1 MNGDLSFRPAVLAE
15 KQTLEE
21 LQWRASLM
29 WEEYRDALLANPDAI
44 ELPEDHISGGWT
56 IVAELSGKTL
66 GFAVVLPGEGGNAE
80 LDGLFVEPSAWRN
93 GIGRSLIVEAGK
105 LAGAEGA
112 QAIQVI
118 ANQRAKEFYDACG
131 FIQIGEAATRFG
143 TGLRM
148 RLELTEGRGRGDD
161 GG

>member
-1 MNGDLSFRPAVLAE
+1 
-15 KQTLEE
+15 
-21 LQWRASLM
+21 M

-44 ELPEDHISGGWT
+44 DLPDDHISGGWT
-56 IVAELSGKTL
+56 IVADLSGKIL

-105 LAGAEGA
+105 LAGAGGA
-112 QAIQVI
+112 HAILVI

-131 FIQIGEAATRFG
+131 FIQIGETATRFG

-148 RLELTEGRGRGDD
+148 RLPLTEVRRRDEDD
-161 GG
+161 G